1 MSEQPFI
8 TNGEPIAEGP
18 SEEIPSEGPRT
29 PDNAGGLGRTPDN
42 ADQGGER
49 DYLDDLLRLQ
59 AEFENFRKRTVREQ
73 TMTSSRATARFVER
87 LLPVLDNFELA
98 LGHGEGGSGV
108 DLVFKEL
115 TETLRSQGLEE
126 IEAEGKPFD
135 PQVHDAVES
144 RDDPAADE
152 VVVAQVYR
160 RGYLFKGQLL
170 RPAMVVVTR
179 PGELETH
186 ANGGD

>member
-1 MSEQPFI
+1 MSEPFI
-8 TNGEPIAEGP
+8 TNDEPIAEGP

-73 TMTSSRATARFVER
+73 TMTASRATARFVER

-179 PGELETH
+179 PGELEPH